1 MVVISGT
8 LDLSLEYK
16 LHNLDTFQEDDLD
29 TADISLKSILQDR
42 VGIVTVISINL
53 VGNKQT

>member
-29 TADISLKSILQDR
+29 TVDISLKSILQDR

-53 VGNKQT
+53 VGN